1 MLLLWVSQRE
11 KRWRGVGVEL
21 FLLLRRSAQ
30 WFQNI
35 PIVQKL
41 PKTFTGC
48 IVVFFFPRPVLTVFG
63 SQVGEPFPV
72 RRQREG
78 RAAT

>member
-1 MLLLWVSQRE
+1 MVLLCVSQRE

-30 WFQNI
+30 GFQNI

-41 PKTFTGC
+41 PKMFTRC
-48 IVVFFFPRPVLTVFG
+48 IVVFFPCPVLTGFG
-63 SQVGEPFPV
+63 SEVGEPFPV